1 MFKSREQRITERIL
15 EIRKAQ
21 EKKTPKKVVKT
32 VRRKNKVGTS
42 AQKKT
47 NQMLKI
53 IDNKSLKAGERLE
66 KVMVLLKKAPLV
78 ESDAF
83 NHKPIH

>member
-32 VRRKNKVGTS
+32 VRRKNKVETS

-53 IDNKSLKAGERLE
+53 IDDKSLKAGERLE
-66 KVMVLLKKAPLV
+66 KVMVY
-78 ESDAF
+78 
-83 NHKPIH
+83 

>member
-21 EKKTPKKVVKT
+21 EQRTTKKVVKT
-32 VRRKNKVGTS
+32 ARRKSKVGTS
-42 AQKKT
+42 VQKKT
-47 NQMLKI
+47 IQMLKI

-66 KVMVLLKKAPLV
+66 KIILLLKKAPLV

>member
-21 EKKTPKKVVKT
+21 EKRTPKKVVKT
-32 VRRKNKVGTS
+32 ARRKSKVETS

-47 NQMLKI
+47 NLMLKI
-53 IDNKSLKAGERLE
+53 IDDKSLKAGERLE
-66 KVMVLLKKAPLV
+66 KVMVLLKK
-78 ESDAF
+78 STTC
-83 NHKPIH
+83 

>member
-21 EKKTPKKVVKT
+21 EKRTPKKVVKK
-32 VRRKNKVGTS
+32 VRRKNKVETS

-53 IDNKSLKAGERLE
+53 LGNKSLKAGERLE
-66 KVMVLLKKAPLV
+66 KVILLLKKAPLV

>member
-21 EKKTPKKVVKT
+21 EQRAPKKVVKK
-32 VRRKNKVGTS
+32 VRRKSKVETS

-53 IDNKSLKAGERLE
+53 IDDKSLKAGERLQ
-66 KVMVLLKKAPLV
+66 KVMMLLNEK
-78 ESDAF
+78 
-83 NHKPIH
+83 